1 MWSVPSCL
9 LLHLINTTFL
19 GLTLSCFLRCSSIDR
34 ISFHC
39 YFFCLVITINQRSL
53 EDGWMSMIPEE
64 LIWTHVSLSSV
75 SKRLCLLSAQKQQFV
90 WQQFVYH
97 LGKVTFGLFGR
108 AFFSPPF
115 SHLLILPRGIWW
127 FGAQCQKSQ
136 HSSLFLQVWQNLWVG
151 WTGIT
156 LVTIPS
162 AGAGDQL
169 HYFWES
175 NIQPETDTCS
185 FSAAVETCQE
195 DAVQPNWWA
204 IHLNGANRSAH
215 VVSCVVW
222 SWTETSICVTAF
234 FFSDVFII

>member
-1 MWSVPSCL
+1 MNEHDSRRARLNARVTVKCFKKTVPPFSAEAAICMTTICVSFGKGHFWS
-9 LLHLINTTFL
+9 FWK
-19 GLTLSCFLRCSSIDR
+19 G
-34 ISFHC
+34 
-39 YFFCLVITINQRSL
+39 FF
-53 EDGWMSMIPEE
+53 
-64 LIWTHVSLSSV
+64 
-75 SKRLCLLSAQKQQFV
+75 F
-90 WQQFVYH
+90 
-97 LGKVTFGLFGR
+97 
-108 AFFSPPF
+108 PPF

-127 FGAQCQKSQ
+127 FRTQCQKSQ

-156 LVTIPS
+156 SVTTPS

-175 NIQPETDTCS
+175 NIQPGTDTCS